1 MLQVGGSFNN
11 YYSNR
16 MKSLIIRAAIAFLH
30 FNYSFR
36 TVLLS
41 FTLSFF
47 LSSTMAQESVNITGG
62 SAISTGGSVNY
73 SIGQVVYTINN
84 GRSGSVAEGIQQPYE
99 ISVVSGFQASNG
111 TKILILAYPNP
122 TTDLLTLDVR
132 DFHLSFFTFRLYDL
146 AGRLLKNE
154 QILERKT
161 SINMSNFEP
170 ATYFVKVFQE
180 NKEVK
185 TFKIIKN

>member
-47 LSSTMAQESVNITGG
+47 LSSTMAQESVNVTGG

-170 ATYFVKVFQE
+170 AIYFVKVFQE

>member
-1 MLQVGGSFNN
+1 
-11 YYSNR
+11 
-16 MKSLIIRAAIAFLH
+16 MKSLNIRAAKAFLH

-47 LSSTMAQESVNITGG
+47 LSSTMAQESVNVTGG

-111 TKILILAYPNP
+111 IKILILAYPNP

>member
-47 LSSTMAQESVNITGG
+47 LSSTMAQESVNVTGG